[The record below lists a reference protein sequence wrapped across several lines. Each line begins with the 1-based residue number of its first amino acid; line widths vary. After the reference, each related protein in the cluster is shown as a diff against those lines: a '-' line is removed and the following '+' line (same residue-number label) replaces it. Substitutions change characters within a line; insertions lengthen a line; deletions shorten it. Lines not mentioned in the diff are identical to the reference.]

1 MDLKTRL
8 LERAIVYPRHTTRF
22 FIPDGV
28 LEELL
33 DEASVTSELQGLQYS
48 QSFAEEPTL
57 RSESIYQRIHG
68 AKDVR
73 QSFTR
78 IFAILILIEKA
89 DAILDF
95 IENSIDDSRLPFFD
109 KDARAGLLYCT
120 HGDTETSLSFTWHW
134 HRSVSTSFLRKQWV
148 FLAPTFE
155 STPENIC
162 HYRLSED
169 AVLPIVYDEGSNAPA
184 WEEVQGEMLRHI
196 GAFGDLP
203 EVTKARLH
211 PQHYRFQNYPVRCFF
226 SSL

>member
-28 LEELL
+28 LDELL
-33 DEASVTSELQGLQYS
+33 DEASVTSEIPGLKYT
-48 QSFAEEPTL
+48 QSVAEEPTL

-68 AKDVR
+68 TKDAK
-73 QSFTR
+73 QSFKR

-89 DAILDF
+89 DAILNF

-109 KDARAGLLYCT
+109 KPARAGLLYST

-134 HRSVSTSFLRKQWV
+134 HRSASSSFLRKQWV

-162 HYRLSED
+162 HYRLSQD
-169 AVLPIVYDEGSNAPA
+169 HVLPIVYDEGSNVPA
-184 WEEVQGEMLRHI
+184 WEEVQGEMMRHL

-203 EVTKARLH
+203 EVTKVRLH
-211 PQHYRFQNYPVRCFF
+211 PQHYKFQNYPVRGFF
-226 SSL
+226 PSL